1 MSSTAEPD
9 GTAQLLRGRR
19 ALVTGS
25 NRGIGRAIVERFAQ
39 HGASIVAH
47 ARGETPEFVAF
58 VDELRARRAV
68 EIQPVYFDVT
78 DGDAVKTAIRQL
90 AGPIHVLVNNAGVAH
105 GGLFQM
111 TPLAKVREVFDVNFF
126 APLAISQL
134 VAGMMRKQGG
144 GSIINIASLS
154 GLELKAGNVAY
165 GTSKAAL
172 IAATRTL
179 AAELGAQGI
188 RVNAIAPGLTDT
200 DMAGLMERKAGA
212 DMIDSTAFKRLARPT
227 EIADAAV
234 FLASEMA
241 SFVTGQVLRVDGG
254 TT

>member
-1 MSSTAEPD
+1 M
-9 GTAQLLRGRR
+9 LLRDKR
-19 ALVTGS
+19 AIVTGA

-39 HGASIVAH
+39 HGASIWAH
-47 ARGETPEFVAF
+47 ARQATPEFTTSMA
-58 VDELRARRAV
+58 ECAGRHGV

-78 DGDAVKTAIRQL
+78 G
-90 AGPIHVLVNNAGVAH
+90 GPALKAALKEIVGSGRPVDVLVNNAGVAH

-111 TPLAKVREVFDVNFF
+111 TSMTKIREVFEVNFF
-126 APLAISQL
+126 APLAISQAVVGL
-134 VAGMMRKQGG
+134 MRKHGG
-144 GSIINIASLS
+144 GSIINIASIS
-154 GLELKAGNVAY
+154 GLDLKAGNVAY

-179 AAELGAQGI
+179 AAELGAQKI

-200 DMAGLMERKAGA
+200 DMAKLMESKAGS
-212 DMIDSTAFKRLARPT
+212 DMIERTSFKRLGRPT

-234 FLASEMA
+234 FLASDMA

-254 TT
+254 ST

>member
-1 MSSTAEPD
+1 MLLQKKTAI
-9 GTAQLLRGRR
+9 
-19 ALVTGS
+19 VTGA

-39 HGASIVAH
+39 HGAAIWAH
-47 ARGETPEFVAF
+47 ARRATPEFTAAMA
-58 VDELRARRAV
+58 ECAARHGV

-78 DGDAVKTAIRQL
+78 DGAALKAALKDIVASGK
-90 AGPIHVLVNNAGVAH
+90 PIDVLVNNAGVAH
-105 GGLFQM
+105 GGFFQM
-111 TPLAKVREVFDVNFF
+111 TPMTKVREVFEVNFF
-126 APLAISQL
+126 AALAISQA
-134 VAGMMRKQGG
+134 VVGPMRKHGG

-179 AAELGAQGI
+179 AAELGAQSI
-188 RVNAIAPGLTDT
+188 RVNAIAPGLTET
-200 DMAGLMERKAGA
+200 DMADLMESKARV
-212 DMIDSTAFKRLARPT
+212 DMIERTSFKRLARPT

-234 FLASEMA
+234 FLASDMA

-254 TT
+254 ST